1 MNTPS
6 DDPRP
11 DRGRGRAPRTGAAAP
26 SRGHSERGGRDRQ
39 AGGYR
44 GERGAAQERRPRVVE
59 PELPEH
65 ITADQ
70 VDRSVHR
77 ELRTLSKD
85 NAEGV
90 ARHLAAAAEAL
101 VAEDLDLALAHAQ
114 NASRRAGRVSVVR
127 EMLGVVHYRRGEWAK
142 ALAEFRTAKRLSGS
156 DHLLPLIADTERGLG
171 RPERAVEL
179 AASPEAQR
187 LATAERMEL
196 AVVVSGARRDMGQTG
211 AAVQT
216 LRGVAGTVRPTDPW
230 AARVY
235 YGFADALEADGK
247 GDQAQ
252 EWLVRAAAADVAG
265 QTDAAER
272 LGAFDGELID
282 LADAADVVDEV
293 PATGDDT
300 TGEAS

>member
-1 MNTPS
+1 
-6 DDPRP
+6 
-11 DRGRGRAPRTGAAAP
+11 
-26 SRGHSERGGRDRQ
+26 
-39 AGGYR
+39 
-44 GERGAAQERRPRVVE
+44 VVE
-59 PELPEH
+59 PELPDH

-127 EMLGVVHYRRGEWAK
+127 ETLGLVHYRRGEWAK
-142 ALAEFRTAKRLSGS
+142 ALSELRTARRLSGS

-171 RPERAVEL
+171 RPERAIEL
-179 AASPEAQR
+179 AASPEAR
-187 LATAERMEL
+187 GLATAERMEL
-196 AVVVSGARRDMGQTG
+196 AVVVSGARRDLGQTG
-211 AAVQT
+211 AAVQA
-216 LRGVAGTVRPTDPW
+216 LRDIVRTVNPSAPW

-235 YGFADALEADGK
+235 YAFADALEADGQ
-247 GDQAQ
+247 GDLAQ
-252 EWLVRAAAADVAG
+252 EWLVRAAAADVDA

-272 LGAFDGELID
+272 LGAFDGEFID
-282 LADAADVVDEV
+282 LDDASDL
-293 PATGDDT
+293 DDT
-300 TGEAS
+300 P